1 VSEPLPPALPS
12 LEALVEDL
20 RRRLGVARG
29 QRVVGLGWAT
39 VDTDRAV
46 SELSV
51 AYPDAAP
58 FETAAQVSLLGASCR
73 LGRPGRPEDV
83 RLAILEPVTEGR
95 LAATLARHGE
105 GPVVLWVAAAAE
117 PPMPVLSSEVV
128 GPFGRERLV
137 LGGPLGDLNLLFVMD
152 GPASTIDA

>member
-1 VSEPLPPALPS
+1 MPPVLPS

-20 RRRLGVARG
+20 RGRLGVARG
-29 QRVVGLGWAT
+29 QQVIGLGWAT

-46 SELSV
+46 AELTA

-58 FETAAQVSLLGASCR
+58 FEPAAPVPLLGASCH
-73 LGRPGRPEDV
+73 LGRPGRLGAV
-83 RLAILEPVTEGR
+83 RLAILEPATEGR

-105 GPVVLWVAAAAE
+105 GPVVLWVAAPAE
-117 PPMPVLSSEVV
+117 PLAPVLSSEVV
-128 GPFGRERLV
+128 GPFGRERLA
-137 LGGPLGDLNLLFVMD
+137 LGGPLGDLNLLFVME